1 MPSAEAQVL
10 VVGCAPTTRTSP
22 VCAIAAFVDF
32 GDGVNLGGR
41 YTCPARPSDCVYGYG
56 IADTTNQPSES
67 SLFVAPHVII
77 LKTCGTTLNLL
88 GLHRILDIAREYCG
102 LTNVWRY
109 VSDFFWS
116 MVAAVAS
123 ENQR

>member
-1 MPSAEAQVL
+1 
-10 VVGCAPTTRTSP
+10 
-22 VCAIAAFVDF
+22 
-32 GDGVNLGGR
+32 
-41 YTCPARPSDCVYGYG
+41 
-56 IADTTNQPSES
+56 
-67 SLFVAPHVII
+67 VII